1 MILKNLWTFSAAHF
15 DEDDVHAIMPNVSTR
30 NLRNLITFSSV
41 HSDEDVIHPD
51 AAPDRADDDLAKTT
65 SIKNILQI
73 AENMPFKFNKF
84 YIIPLYHYTM
94 YYTIISGLIEYR
106 INYTV

>member
-1 MILKNLWTFSAAHF
+1 MGTFSAVHS

-30 NLRNLITFSSV
+30 NLRNLMTFSSV

-51 AAPDRADDDLAKTT
+51 AAICAPDRADENLAKTT